1 MFKKKLKLSPIMTF
15 IILMFATII
24 ISGILHIFN
33 VQAEYTTVN
42 RVTSEFTNNVIEVN
56 SLLSPSGIKHIIT
69 TAVSGFVNFAP
80 LSTLIIV
87 LIGIGILEKTGFMK
101 TFFTVLTRNSKRYT
115 ITFILVLVSL
125 MFSILGDIGF
135 VIMLPL
141 GALLFKY
148 GRRNPLGGIIA
159 SFAALT
165 FGYGINVFLSAN
177 DSSLL
182 TITLNAAKV
191 LDPSYKIGIFFS
203 LFIMIVAL
211 IAVSIIFTH
220 ITEKKIMAKLPRVE
234 AETEEIKIT
243 NKELR
248 GLIVGIFLGI
258 VYLLIVIY
266 MIIPGLPLSGTLLD
280 SSGTRYIDM
289 LFGPNSLFNKG
300 FIFIVTLLFVIIGL
314 GYGIMAKTIKNN
326 NDFAESLGTS
336 LDGIGNV
343 IVLIFFASLF
353 INVFEESNI
362 GLVIVGWISKLISSL
377 TFTGI
382 WLIIIVFVLVA
393 IANLFC
399 PSSVVKWNMLSA
411 SVVPV
416 FMNASISPEF
426 AQVVYIAGDS
436 ITNGFTPL
444 LLYFVIYL
452 SFMEKYNNTNETMTL
467 FGSLKYMSSYAI
479 YITIIWFVILIGFY
493 LIGVPIGI
501 GSFPGVMYGA

>member
-42 RVTSEFTNNVIEVN
+42 KVTSEFTNNVIEVN

-203 LFIMIVAL
+203 LFIMVVAL

>member
-1 MFKKKLKLSPIMTF
+1 
-15 IILMFATII
+15 
-24 ISGILHIFN
+24 
-33 VQAEYTTVN
+33 
-42 RVTSEFTNNVIEVN
+42 
-56 SLLSPSGIKHIIT
+56 
-69 TAVSGFVNFAP
+69 
-80 LSTLIIV
+80 
-87 LIGIGILEKTGFMK
+87 MK

-191 LDPSYKIGIFFS
+191 LDPSYKIGIFFFF
-203 LFIMIVAL
+203 FIMIVAL

-300 FIFIVTLLFVIIGL
+300 FIFIVTLLFVIMGL

-426 AQVVYIAGDS
+426 AQVVYMAGDS

>member
-266 MIIPGLPLSGTLLD
+266 MIFPGLPLSGTLLD

-426 AQVVYIAGDS
+426 AQVVYMAGDS

>member
-426 AQVVYIAGDS
+426 AQVVYMAGDS

>member
-42 RVTSEFTNNVIEVN
+42 KVTSEFTNNVIEVN

-203 LFIMIVAL
+203 LFIMVVAL

-426 AQVVYIAGDS
+426 AQVVYMAGDS

-467 FGSLKYMSSYAI
+467 FGSLKYMSYYAI

>member
-1 MFKKKLKLSPIMTF
+1 MFKKKPKLSPIMTF
-15 IILMFATII
+15 IFLMFATIL
-24 ISGILHIFN
+24 ISGLLHLFN

-42 RVTSEFTNNVIEVN
+42 KVTSEFVNNVVEVKN
-56 SLLSPSGIKHIIT
+56 LLSGSGIKHIVT

-115 ITFILVLVSL
+115 ITFILIFISL
-125 MFSILGDIGF
+125 LFSILGDIGF
-135 VIMLPL
+135 VIMLPI

-159 SFAALT
+159 SFASLT
-165 FGYGINVFLSAN
+165 FGYGINIFLSAN

-182 TITLNAAKV
+182 TITLNVARV
-191 LDPSYKIGIFFS
+191 LDPNYKIGIFFS
-203 LFIMIVAL
+203 LIIMIVAL
-211 IAVSIIFTH
+211 IVTSIIFTNV
-220 ITEKKIMAKLPRVE
+220 TERKIMAKLPRVE
-234 AETEEIKIT
+234 AETEEVKIT

-258 VYLLIVIY
+258 IYLLIVIY

-280 SSGTRYIDM
+280 SSGVRYIDM
-289 LFGPNSLFNKG
+289 LFGANSLFNKG
-300 FIFIVTLLFVIIGL
+300 FIFIVTMLFVIVGM
-314 GYGIMAKTIKNN
+314 GYGIMTKTIKNN
-326 NDFAESLGTS
+326 NDFAESLGAS

-343 IVLIFFASLF
+343 LVLLFFASLF
-353 INVFEESNI
+353 INVFEESNM

-377 TFTGI
+377 TFTGG
-382 WLIIIVFVLVA
+382 WLVVIVFILIA
-393 IANLFC
+393 ISNVFC
-399 PSSVVKWNMLSA
+399 PSTIVKWEMLSA
-411 SVVPV
+411 SVVTV

-426 AQVVYIAGDS
+426 AQIVYAAGDS
-436 ITNGFTPL
+436 ITNGLTPL

-452 SFMEKYNNTNETMTL
+452 AFMEKYNNTDDTITL
-467 FGSLKYMSSYAI
+467 FGSLKYMRTYAI
-479 YITIIWFVILIGFY
+479 YISIIWFVLILGFY
-493 LIGVPIGI
+493 FIGIPVGI